1 MAQVYLNP
9 NDKSTEVMKGMSL
22 QSKEVPMGSKYYYEV
37 LPVDANHVITSES
50 RSENDKYH
58 GIPEEYVL
66 PPREQTSIQ
75 TWSHVRPQQADKR
88 RVADLYDEDHYAL
101 PNIDGCIT
109 ERFGVL
115 KDVRDEEQQKQKPK
129 EKKQILATKKMTIIG
144 FIILFILSGGI
155 TAIFLTV
162 FLGRVPIFISQN
174 MVLPSCCFHGNS
186 I

>member
-1 MAQVYLNP
+1 MDKVYLTS

-22 QSKEVPMGSKYYYEV
+22 QSKEVPVGSKYYYEWS
-37 LPVDANHVITSES
+37 VDTNHAISSES
-50 RSENDKYH
+50 SSENDKYH
-58 GIPEEYVL
+58 DIPEEYVL
-66 PPREQTSIQ
+66 PPQEQTSIQ
-75 TWSHVRPQQADKR
+75 TWSHVRPKQAEKGS
-88 RVADLYDEDHYAL
+88 ADLYDEDHYAL